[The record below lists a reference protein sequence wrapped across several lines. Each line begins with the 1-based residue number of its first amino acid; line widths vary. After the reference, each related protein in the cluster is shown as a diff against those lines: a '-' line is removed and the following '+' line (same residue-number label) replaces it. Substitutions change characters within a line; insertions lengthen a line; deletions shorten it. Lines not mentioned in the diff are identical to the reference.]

1 MPDLVRERLEP
12 AVEAE
17 LLGRISLM
25 TAAGFSS
32 VDIAQRVRMDM
43 GLEIEEGFVHILQ
56 VELGLVR
63 NNARVEVQRRLLAEG
78 LAPDEASRMAA
89 MIWDFPAK
97 AGIRMAEK
105 GISCRQVLRELPR
118 PTAQAV
124 RAGYDLCKILRDGRP
139 ATYLEI
145 QRLMARAKVVEKELS
160 KLIPEG
166 AERARGLSMGVKL
179 PRGFRLTKD
188 AS

>member
-1 MPDLVRERLEP
+1 MPDLIPVSLDP
-12 AVEAE
+12 GLEAE

-25 TAAGFSS
+25 TAAGFGAK
-32 VDIAQRVRMDM
+32 DIAQRIRMDM
-43 GLEIEEGFVHILQ
+43 SLEVEEEFVQILQ

-63 NNARVEVQRRLLAEG
+63 NTARVEVQRRLLAEG
-78 LAPDEASRMAA
+78 LAPDEASRMAG

-124 RAGYDLCKILRDGRP
+124 RAGYDLFKILREGRP

-145 QRLMARAKVVEKELS
+145 QRLMVRAKVVEKELS

-188 AS
+188 EG